1 MQQLVSFLSK
11 FNIDQEELFIKIFP
25 LIQEH
30 VIESIRPAEGQ
41 MIQWRNSPEGRQEFE
56 RYMLSKFTVIPSSR
70 TLRTLWNIYSGK
82 RQTSR
87 DKALIRQFVESH
99 RYVVACAHCGL
110 MEGRFHVDHII
121 PLSRGGMD
129 DPENLQFL
137 CTRCN
142 FKKSNRYDAR
152 KPLI

>member
-30 VIESIRPAEGQ
+30 VIESIGPAEGQ
-41 MIQWRNSPEGRQEFE
+41 IIQWRNSPEGRQEFE

-87 DKALIRQFVESH
+87 DKRSFDNSSSPLDTWSPVH
-99 RYVVACAHCGL
+99 TVV
-110 MEGRFHVDHII
+110 
-121 PLSRGGMD
+121 
-129 DPENLQFL
+129 
-137 CTRCN
+137 
-142 FKKSNRYDAR
+142 
-152 KPLI
+152 